1 MTLNIWDFGWRCSSI
16 HFWLLF
22 LICFSWSSGPH
33 WRWSWI
39 KEKASLRATPW
50 TNIQQAHYIATR
62 NSGERDF
69 ATCAFILAGHVAG
82 KRRTQNLPP
91 NHVVP
96 ISMLSH
102 VLRIKVAHLA
112 QSTSPYVL
120 THRAGYISG
129 WEWVRTR
136 QRSKYKLFVDWFSPG
151 LCSPKWV
158 WSSFPII
165 YRICPQRVIYLF
177 FL

>member
-1 MTLNIWDFGWRCSSI
+1 MKLNKRKGISQGHST
-16 HFWLLF
+16 
-22 LICFSWSSGPH
+22 P
-33 WRWSWI
+33 
-39 KEKASLRATPW
+39 PW

-69 ATCAFILAGHVAG
+69 ATCAVILAGHVAG

-102 VLRIKVAHLA
+102 VFHIKVAQLA
-112 QSTSPYVL
+112 QSTFPYVP
-120 THRAGYISG
+120 THKAGYISG

-136 QRSKYKLFVDWFSPG
+136 QRSKYKLFVDWFSAG
-151 LCSPKWV
+151 LCGPKWV

-165 YRICPQRVIYLF
+165 YRTCPQRVIYLF
-177 FL
+177 FLWDIKKFKFLKHLAKSRGL